1 MFKKKIF
8 KKHIAIYCD
17 TEDKIKS
24 AENYFIANGYKFSEL
39 YNFVSSFTKGFKLEF
54 CIQPL
59 PKSKK
64 IYCGARST
72 FLSTGSKIITFE
84 KALKKGY
91 QWNEEQGKVVFPV
104 NKVEEKQEEIIYP
117 IFAKSNVNNIV
128 VKFDGLMSGEVVFEY
143 GCDDFSVGY
152 QSSKWKPHH
161 NNYIWEILDY
171 DAGRG
176 LYDGQP
182 CLVWDDDWTC
192 TKRLEFYDAKNK
204 VFFSECGYRCGLSYD
219 NYKPLTT
226 EQTKAFHSELV
237 EMYKGLKHD

>member
-8 KKHIAIYCD
+8 KKDIAIYCD

-24 AENYFIANGYKFSEL
+24 AENYFIANGYEFSEL

-84 KALKKGY
+84 KVLKKGY

-104 NKVEEKQEEIIYP
+104 NKVEEKQEEVTYP
-117 IFAKSNVNNIV
+117 IFARNKGLLSIARFDSLDGGEIVFDENVQEI
-128 VKFDGLMSGEVVFEY
+128 G
-143 GCDDFSVGY
+143 
-152 QSSKWKPHH
+152 WKHTIGFRPHTDT
-161 NNYIWEILDY
+161 NVWQILDY
-171 DAGRG
+171 DAERS

-182 CLVWDDDWTC
+182 IWCWNNDHKC
-192 TKRLEFYDAKNK
+192 KRDIRFYDAYSRAGFDVAGGRGGI
-204 VFFSECGYRCGLSYD
+204 VFD
-219 NYKPLTT
+219 NYKPLTI
-226 EQTKAFHSELV
+226 EETKVLQPMLI
-237 EMYKGLKHD
+237 EMRKELKHD